1 MVKIGK
7 EQIRDSHSTFVTIG
21 ASNHSSADREPDDYY
36 ATEPKAAKLLLD
48 IEPFDKQDEIW
59 ECACGEGHMA
69 KVFEDEGYRVKSTDL
84 IDRNFGIS
92 GVDFLQYKDT
102 YKGHIITNPPYKY
115 AKEFVEHSLDIIED
129 GYKVAMLLRLQFLEG
144 KKRRELFNKYPPKFV
159 YVSSS
164 RIMCAKNGDF
174 SNKDMGSAVA
184 YAWFIWEK
192 GYVGDTIVRWFN

>member
-1 MVKIGK
+1 
-7 EQIRDSHSTFVTIG
+7 
-21 ASNHSSADREPDDYY
+21 
-36 ATEPKAAKLLLD
+36 
-48 IEPFDKQDEIW
+48 
-59 ECACGEGHMA
+59 MA
-69 KVFEDEGYRVKSTDL
+69 KVFEAEGYRVRATDL

-92 GVDFLQYKDT
+92 GVDFLQCEDT

-115 AKEFVEHSLDIIED
+115 ATEFVEHSLEIIEN

-144 KKRRELFNKYPPKFV
+144 KKRRELFDKYPPKFV

-164 RIMCAKNGDF
+164 RIMCVKNGDF
-174 SNKDMGSAVA
+174 NNKNIGSAVA

>member
-1 MVKIGK
+1 MGK
-7 EQIRDSHSTFVTIG
+7 EQIRNSHSTFVTIG
-21 ASNHSSADREPDDYY
+21 ASNHSSADRELNDYY

-48 IEPFDKQDEIW
+48 IEQFNKQDEIW

-69 KVFEDEGYRVKSTDL
+69 KVFEAEGYHVRATDL

-92 GVDFLQYKDT
+92 GVDFLQCEDT

-115 AKEFVEHSLDIIED
+115 AKEFVEHSLEIIEN

-144 KKRRELFNKYPPKFV
+144 KKRRELFDKYPPKFV

-164 RIMCAKNGDF
+164 RIMCVKNGDF
-174 SNKDMGSAVA
+174 NNKNIGSAVA

-192 GYVGDTIVRWFN
+192 GYVGDTIIRWFN